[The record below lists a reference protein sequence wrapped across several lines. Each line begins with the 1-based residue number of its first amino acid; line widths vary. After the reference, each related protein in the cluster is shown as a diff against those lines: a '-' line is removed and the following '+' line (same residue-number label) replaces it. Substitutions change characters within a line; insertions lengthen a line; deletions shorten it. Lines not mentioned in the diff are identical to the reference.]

1 MTDQILTPIV
11 AVGRNCWRI
20 ARASEAS
27 VIIDAADYYRH
38 ISAAMSAAEHRVL
51 IVGWDFDTRIALAP
65 DKHGKGETLGR
76 FFLRLAREKPAREID
91 ILKWSFG
98 ALKQFVRPAAAVW
111 LARWWRTRAI
121 DFRFDA
127 SHPPGCSHH
136 QKIVV
141 IDDCLAAC
149 GGIDISSRRWDTSD
163 HLDDDPHRKQP
174 DGEPYGPWHDA
185 TMLLRGEVAQALG
198 ALGRERWKVATRQ
211 QLEPLE
217 KCHSAWPDDLPVMF
231 EQVDVAIARTRAP
244 YDGLPEVHEI
254 ENLTLDMIAAAKR
267 FIYYENQ
274 YFTSAKI
281 AAAMAARM
289 AEDDPPEIILVMPR
303 TADGWLEEKAMD
315 AARLKIVAAIGKAD
329 RLGRFRVYV
338 PVTKGGT
345 DIYVHAKIA
354 IVDDRLLRVG
364 SANLNNRSQ
373 RLDSECDVVI
383 DTALAANRAAGPAI
397 TALRYRL
404 IAEHLGCTAETLAT
418 AEREGASMLAAIE
431 SLRAPGKTLDLLRME
446 DLGEIEEFVASNEL
460 LDPEI
465 PDQLLEP
472 IGKRGLAH
480 GWARGR
486 AMIGNRL
493 GRKAN
498 RERGA

>member
-1 MTDQILTPIV
+1 
-11 AVGRNCWRI
+11 
-20 ARASEAS
+20 
-27 VIIDAADYYRH
+27 
-38 ISAAMSAAEHRVL
+38 
-51 IVGWDFDTRIALAP
+51 
-65 DKHGKGETLGR
+65 
-76 FFLRLAREKPAREID
+76 
-91 ILKWSFG
+91 
-98 ALKQFVRPAAAVW
+98 
-111 LARWWRTRAI
+111 
-121 DFRFDA
+121 
-127 SHPPGCSHH
+127 
-136 QKIVV
+136 
-141 IDDCLAAC
+141 
-149 GGIDISSRRWDTSD
+149 
-163 HLDDDPHRKQP
+163 
-174 DGEPYGPWHDA
+174 
-185 TMLLRGEVAQALG
+185 MLMRGEVAAALG

-211 QLEPLE
+211 KLEPLE
-217 KCHSAWPDDLPVMF
+217 KCHLAWPDDLPIMF
-231 EQVDVAIARTRAP
+231 EQVDVAIARTRAA
-244 YDGLPEVHEI
+244 YDGLPEIHEI

-281 AAAMAARM
+281 AAAMADRM
-289 AEDDPPEIILVMPR
+289 AENDPPEIILVMPR
-303 TADGWLEEKAMD
+303 TADGWLEQKAMD

-329 RLGRFRVYV
+329 RHNRFRVYV
-338 PVTKGGT
+338 PVTKGAT

-404 IAEHLGCTAETLAT
+404 IAEHLDCPAETLAT

-431 SLRAPGKTLDLLRME
+431 SLRAPGKSLDLLRME
-446 DLGEIEEFVASNEL
+446 DLGEVEEYIASNEL
-460 LDPEI
+460 LDPET

-493 GRKAN
+493 GRKAD
-498 RERGA
+498 RERGAEAKLC

>member
-1 MTDQILTPIV
+1 MTDEILAPIV

-27 VIIDAADYYRH
+27 VIVDAADYYRH
-38 ISAAMSAAEHRVL
+38 ISAAMSAAEHR
-51 IVGWDFDTRIALAP
+51 IFIAGWDFDTLIALAP
-65 DKHGKGETLGR
+65 DEHGNGETLGH

-121 DFRFDA
+121 DFRFDR

-174 DGEPYGPWHDA
+174 DGKPYGPWHDA
-185 TMLLRGEVAQALG
+185 TMLMRGEVAQALG
-198 ALGRERWKVATRQ
+198 VLGRERWKAATRER
-211 QLEPLE
+211 LEPLMA
-217 KCHSAWPDDLPVMF
+217 CNSTWPDDLPIMF
-231 EQVDVAIARTRAP
+231 EQVDIAIMRTRAA
-244 YDGLPEVHEI
+244 YDDLPEVHEI
-254 ENLTLDMIAAAKR
+254 EALTLDMIAAAKR

-281 AAAMAARM
+281 AAAIAARM
-289 AEDDPPEIILVMPR
+289 AEDNPPEIILVMPR
-303 TADGWLEEKAMD
+303 SADGWLEQKAMD
-315 AARLKIVAAIGKAD
+315 AARLKIIAAIGKAD
-329 RLGRFRVYV
+329 KHNRFRVYV

-373 RLDSECDVVI
+373 RFDSECDVAI

-404 IAEHLGCTAETLAT
+404 IAEHLDCSVATLEA
-418 AEREGASMLAAIE
+418 AERDCGSMLAAIE
-431 SLRAPGKTLDLLRME
+431 ALRGPGKTLDLLAME
-446 DLGEIEEFVASNEL
+446 DLGEIEEFIASNEL
-460 LDPEI
+460 LDPET

-480 GWARGR
+480 GWARGQ
-486 AMIGNRL
+486 AVIKQRL
-493 GRKAN
+493 GRPKRRQA
-498 RERGA
+498 

>member
-1 MTDQILTPIV
+1 VIV
-11 AVGRNCWRI
+11 
-20 ARASEAS
+20 
-27 VIIDAADYYRH
+27 DAADYYRH
-38 ISAAMSAAEHRVL
+38 IRAAMSAAEHRIF
-51 IVGWDFDTRIALAP
+51 IVGWDFDTRIALDP
-65 DKHGKGETLGR
+65 DKQGKGETLGR

-91 ILKWSFG
+91 ILKWNFG
-98 ALKQFVRPAAAVW
+98 ALKQFIRPAALVW
-111 LARWWRTRAI
+111 LVRWWRTRSI

-141 IDDCLAAC
+141 IDDRLAAC

-185 TMLLRGEVAQALG
+185 TMLMRGDVAKTLG
-198 ALGRERWKVATRQ
+198 ALGRERWKAATRE
-211 QLEPLE
+211 QLKPLPE
-217 KCHSAWPDDLPVMF
+217 CDTLWPECLPIMF
-231 EQVDVAIARTRAP
+231 EQVDIAIARTRAA
-244 YDGLPEVHEI
+244 YDDLPEVHEV
-254 ENLTLDMIAAAKR
+254 ESLTLDMIAAAKR
-267 FIYYENQ
+267 FIYFENQ

-281 AAAMAARM
+281 AAAIATRM
-289 AEDDPPEIILVMPR
+289 AEEDPPEIILVMPR
-303 TADGWLEEKAMD
+303 TADGWLEQKAMD
-315 AARLKIVAAIGKAD
+315 AARLKIVAAIGKVD
-329 RLGRFRVYV
+329 RQNRFRVYV

-383 DTALAANRAAGPAI
+383 DTALAANCETGPAI

-404 IAEHLGCTAETLAT
+404 IAEHLNCPVEALAE
-418 AEREGASMLAAIE
+418 AERDGGSMLAAIE
-431 SLRAPGKTLDLLRME
+431 SLRAPGMTLDLLRME
-446 DLGEIEEFVASNEL
+446 NLGEVEESIAENEL
-460 LDPEI
+460 LDPET
-465 PDQLLEP
+465 PYELLEP

-486 AMIGNRL
+486 AMIEQRL
-493 GRKAN
+493 GRRASSEVAAAAPN
-498 RERGA
+498 D